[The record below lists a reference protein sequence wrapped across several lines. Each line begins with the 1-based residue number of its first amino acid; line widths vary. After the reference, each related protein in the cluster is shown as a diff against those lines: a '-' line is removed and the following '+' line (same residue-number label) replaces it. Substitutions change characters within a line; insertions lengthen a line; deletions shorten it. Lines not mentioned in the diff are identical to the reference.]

1 MRNRMHR
8 DSRLRRTRGVKV
20 RRAATVLAIVL
31 IGAACG
37 SSSKSGG
44 ATTSTSGST
53 ATTGG
58 ASTTA
63 AVTATI
69 TTAPADKTNPNGV
82 IKVGMAKGDIDSI
95 DPNRW
100 YAAIT
105 WGLANGLCTTLLRY
119 DDKAGNA
126 GVNVVPGLS
135 DMPTVSSDGTE
146 YTFKLRS
153 AKFANGD
160 PITPADVKYTFERMA
175 HPDIATGSDGYMS
188 IVGKD
193 DYTAKKATEI
203 SGITTT
209 ADSVIFKLTAA
220 DGSFPYK
227 VSLPTTCPVQKGAE
241 LKPNTDGS
249 LLMKFASGPY
259 VIKSY
264 TPEESMVWVRNPNY
278 SSALGDRGKAAEID
292 FTIGVDPAQAALKIK
307 AGDLD
312 LYTGNFPAADVSQLS
327 KDDSV
332 KSQVFTAAR
341 PAILTLF
348 LNNDIA
354 PFDNVKVRQAVN
366 YAVNR
371 DQVQKVWGGPA
382 VGTPTDQILP
392 PSVPEW
398 RDYSAY
404 PNEPD
409 LVKAKQL
416 MADSGLKLPFKTQL
430 HTRNDVAGFMEAC
443 QVVQANLKEIGIDVE
458 IVGTIG
464 SVDQTADADRTQ
476 KTPMG
481 IVTFSMDFPDGQA
494 FINLLLDPGKPDFGG
509 SYARFQDKSFIP
521 DYTALDSLSGAD
533 RSKAYLNLDEKV
545 MTQAAPWVPLL
556 VPARFDFV
564 SSRVTGYV
572 YSQAMD
578 NVNYNT
584 VGVTG

>member
-8 DSRLRRTRGVKV
+8 ESRLRRTRAVKV

-44 ATTSTSGST
+44 ATTTTSGST

-58 ASTTA
+58 SSTTA
-63 AVTATI
+63 AVAATT

-126 GVNVVPGLS
+126 GVNVVAGLS

-146 YTFKLRS
+146 YTFKLRA

-241 LKPNTDGS
+241 L
-249 LLMKFASGPY
+249 
-259 VIKSY
+259 
-264 TPEESMVWVRNPNY
+264 
-278 SSALGDRGKAAEID
+278 
-292 FTIGVDPAQAALKIK
+292 
-307 AGDLD
+307 
-312 LYTGNFPAADVSQLS
+312 
-327 KDDSV
+327 
-332 KSQVFTAAR
+332 
-341 PAILTLF
+341 
-348 LNNDIA
+348 
-354 PFDNVKVRQAVN
+354 
-366 YAVNR
+366 
-371 DQVQKVWGGPA
+371 
-382 VGTPTDQILP
+382 
-392 PSVPEW
+392 
-398 RDYSAY
+398 
-404 PNEPD
+404 
-409 LVKAKQL
+409 
-416 MADSGLKLPFKTQL
+416 
-430 HTRNDVAGFMEAC
+430 
-443 QVVQANLKEIGIDVE
+443 
-458 IVGTIG
+458 
-464 SVDQTADADRTQ
+464 
-476 KTPMG
+476 
-481 IVTFSMDFPDGQA
+481 
-494 FINLLLDPGKPDFGG
+494 
-509 SYARFQDKSFIP
+509 
-521 DYTALDSLSGAD
+521 
-533 RSKAYLNLDEKV
+533 
-545 MTQAAPWVPLL
+545 
-556 VPARFDFV
+556 
-564 SSRVTGYV
+564 
-572 YSQAMD
+572 
-578 NVNYNT
+578 
-584 VGVTG
+584 